1 MTKTTLKK
9 YNIGSPKRA
18 SRKKHSS
25 FKKYSIGPPRRPSSF
40 LEDSIINKGSPRR
53 YREEIKQST
62 PRTAAWEKWAKKGE
76 PGYIHDYEPDED
88 DMELAKKRGE
98 KPGIHSP
105 KMYTTFEDIQTR
117 YMTEAYKKKPLTDT
131 IEQVD
136 EEAWEQKKDDSP
148 NQRAGKRSSGKRSSG
163 KRGSGKRG
171 SGKRSSG
178 KRSSGKRGS
187 SKRGSSKRG
196 SSKRRGRR

>member
-18 SRKKHSS
+18 SRKKYSS
-25 FKKYSIGPPRRPSSF
+25 FKKYNIGHPRRPSSF

-53 YREEIKQST
+53 YREEIKHVT

-76 PGYIHDYEPDED
+76 PGYIHDYEEDED
-88 DMELAKKRGE
+88 DKALAIKRGQ
-98 KPGIHSP
+98 KPSP
-105 KMYTTFEDIQTR
+105 ETYTTFEDIQTR

-148 NQRAGKRSSGKRSSG
+148 NQRAGKRGSG

-171 SGKRSSG
+171 SGKRG
-178 KRSSGKRGS
+178 SGKRGS
-187 SKRGSSKRG
+187 GKRGSGKRG
-196 SSKRRGRR
+196 SGKRDSGKRHSRRRCRSRR